1 MKNIQLEQGT
11 PEWHDFRRCHIG
23 SSDAASIMGMNKYKS
38 KAKLFDEKVN
48 GWKQEETGMMHRGKQ
63 LEPVALAEVEE
74 MTGFMFF
81 PAVIIHPI
89 YEWAS
94 ASLDG
99 LELMERCLVEIK
111 CPGEKNH
118 ALAKEGKVPE
128 SYFCQMQHQ
137 LACTGLN
144 LALYFSFD
152 GYKGHIVEV
161 KRDNDFIND
170 MMKQEEKFW
179 ETIKDYVG
187 AKNE

>member
-1 MKNIQLEQGT
+1 
-11 PEWHDFRRCHIG
+11 
-23 SSDAASIMGMNKYKS
+23 
-38 KAKLFDEKVN
+38 
-48 GWKQEETGMMHRGKQ
+48 
-63 LEPVALAEVEE
+63 
-74 MTGFMFF
+74 
-81 PAVIIHPI
+81 
-89 YEWAS
+89 
-94 ASLDG
+94 
-99 LELMERCLVEIK
+99 
-111 CPGEKNH
+111 
-118 ALAKEGKVPE
+118 
-128 SYFCQMQHQ
+128 MQHQ